1 MIDVFSHLNVL
12 VPGGTSTLR
21 GIQSQFGLLKGT
33 HFLRSFLFLKKMHVF
48 FQQES
53 ETPSTKETGGEM
65 RNVKRF
71 VKLSGLKRC
80 CLLRCEC

>member
-1 MIDVFSHLNVL
+1 MFFSHLHVL

-33 HFLRSFLFLKKMHVF
+33 HFLEVFFLCLKKMRFF

-53 ETPSTKETGGEM
+53 ETPFKQKQTGWEM
-65 RNVKRF
+65 RSVKESF
-71 VKLSGLKRC
+71 VKLSG
-80 CLLRCEC
+80 